1 MKQNNISN
9 NNIRVEESLENF
21 DKAAAVFSS
30 KLSRQILLPADTILN
45 LRRKYAYNMFDTSSS
60 SSTIIKS
67 DCNANRP
74 KKDISLDK
82 IFTFLEYRQ
91 DRVLENY
98 GEYLSANE
106 EYTNLSS
113 KTPEELLSELS
124 FLPKKQLRK
133 AKVVSS
139 EALFQTSN
147 RLS

>member
-9 NNIRVEESLENF
+9 NNIKQICFRLSRVEESLENF

-30 KLSRQILLPADTILN
+30 KLSRRILLPADTILN

-133 AKVVSS
+133 
-139 EALFQTSN
+139 
-147 RLS
+147 